1 MSSLHISRA
10 EVGEGCFLGVFH
22 RGGKTGIAVLT
33 SLGLGRGSA
42 AVNHCVRCYL
52 RDLRVMRVGRSVCT
66 VRRGGNA
73 VRISVLKSGIRRG
86 GIA

>member
-10 EVGEGCFLGVFH
+10 EAGEGCYMGVFH
-22 RGGKTGIAVLT
+22 RGGKTGIAVLA

-42 AVNHCVRCYL
+42 AVNHCLCCN
-52 RDLRVMRVGRSVCT
+52 LRVMRVDRSVCT

-73 VRISVLKSGIRRG
+73 VRIIVLMSGFRRG